1 MASSIFEMPAKGK
14 PRLHSLPGWIENGI
28 ATPLFIKQLGCSY
41 AKINLPLRA
50 ANSLMANSIRGF
62 GVIAEV
68 KCLT

>member
-41 AKINLPLRA
+41 AKINLQLRA
-50 ANSLMANSIRGF
+50 ANSWVAHSIWEFSLMA
-62 GVIAEV
+62 EV
-68 KCLT
+68 NA